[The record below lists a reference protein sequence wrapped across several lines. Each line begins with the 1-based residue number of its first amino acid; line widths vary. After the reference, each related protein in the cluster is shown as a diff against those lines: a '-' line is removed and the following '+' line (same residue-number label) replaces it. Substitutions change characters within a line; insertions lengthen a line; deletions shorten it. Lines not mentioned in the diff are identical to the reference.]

1 MANQDWSTTDENGSP
16 GFDYLTTGHGP
27 GTNTEKNG
35 LLPLTSLNRINTN
48 RDWTIAAKNLPAN
61 EESHY
66 WKKNQSHNNET
77 YSTEWE

>member
-1 MANQDWSTTDENGSP
+1 MANQDLSTTDENGSP

-66 WKKNQSHNNET
+66 
-77 YSTEWE
+77 